1 MIPKVSDD
9 LRTGFDITER
19 PSKTYKLNLDKQIIA
34 GFTDDRD
41 ALIQTIY
48 LILNTERYRHIIY
61 SWNYGI
67 ELESLFGKP
76 IPYVLPELKRRITEA
91 LIQDS
96 RITAVDGFEFETK
109 RNKVRVTFVT
119 HTIFGDFD
127 VEKTVSI

>member
-19 PSKTYKLNLDKQIIA
+19 SSKTYKLNLDKQIIA
-34 GFTDDRD
+34 GFTDSRD
-41 ALIQTIY
+41 AIIQAIY

-76 IPYVLPELKRRITEA
+76 TSYVLPELKRRISEA
-91 LIQDS
+91 LLQDG
-96 RITAVDGFEFETK
+96 RITAVDGFEFEVK
-109 RNKVRVTFVT
+109 RNKVRVTFVV
-119 HTIFGDFD
+119 HTIYGDFD

>member
-1 MIPKVSDD
+1 LIPKVSDD

-19 PSKTYKLNLDKQIIA
+19 SSKTYKLNLDKQIIA
-34 GFTDDRD
+34 GFTDSRD
-41 ALIQTIY
+41 AIIQAIY

-76 IPYVLPELKRRITEA
+76 TSYVLPELKRRISEA
-91 LIQDS
+91 LLQDS
-96 RITAVDGFEFETK
+96 RITAVDGFEFEVK
-109 RNKVRVTFVT
+109 RNKVRVTFVV
-119 HTIFGDFD
+119 HTIYGDFD